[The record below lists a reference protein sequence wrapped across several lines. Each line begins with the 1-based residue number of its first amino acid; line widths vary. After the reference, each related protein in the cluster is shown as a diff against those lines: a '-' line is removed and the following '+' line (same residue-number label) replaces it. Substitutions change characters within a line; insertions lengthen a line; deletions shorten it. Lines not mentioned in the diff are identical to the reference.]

1 MFPTNPEQGGM
12 WAILGGTFD
21 PVHNGHLTLGY
32 EILSMKML
40 DGLLLVPAYHPPHKP
55 KNCFASYEDRVAML
69 QLAIESYDYYHIS
82 RIEEE
87 LAGTGF
93 TLHTVRALKKKYPA
107 AGFYFLIGADNIEAI
122 KDWYRPEEIIDEIK
136 IIAGTRPGFKPERAT
151 HQLADKIEYIT
162 TTPVDISSSDIRRKI
177 KEGASRG
184 ELVRLMPEK
193 VTDYILENNLY
204 R

>member
-1 MFPTNPEQGGM
+1 M

-21 PVHNGHLTLGY
+21 PVHNGHLTLAHDV
-32 EILSMKML
+32 LSTKML

-55 KNCFASYEDRVAML
+55 KECYASYEDRVAML
-69 QLAIESYDYYHIS
+69 QLAVENYNYFAVC

-93 TLHTVRALKKKYPA
+93 TLYTVRALKKKYPA

-122 KDWYRPEEIIDEIK
+122 KDWYKPEEIIDEIK
-136 IIAGTRPGFKPERAT
+136 IIAGTRPGFTPDRTAHK
-151 HQLADKIEYIT
+151 LAEKIEFIA
-162 TTPVDISSSDIRRKI
+162 TTPVDISSSEIRKKI
-177 KEGASRG
+177 KQGAGRT
-184 ELVRLMPEK
+184 ELVKLVPEK
-193 VTDYILENNLY
+193 VADYILRNELY